1 MNSATIEVKC
11 ECNIPFH
18 AELVG
23 YLNRI
28 SDNAPE
34 EEQSLDK
41 IPHREAIREALKS
54 KMLFIR
60 ICFARPITQF
70 RPRLIKAV
78 RQALHKDLV
87 GTIRVGKNEI
97 TLILL

>member
-23 YLNRI
+23 YLSRI
-28 SDNAPE
+28 SDNTP
-34 EEQSLDK
+34 EEQSLEK

-54 KMLFIR
+54 KMLFIKIR
-60 ICFARPITQF
+60 FARPITQF
-70 RPRLIKAV
+70 RPRLIRAV